1 MKLNFDYYKENDTYE
16 LKRKEKDFEGT
27 IKELEN
33 IRKNLVYSY
42 DFKQNSNILE
52 IGAIV
57 GAITEALCEKN
68 EKVISIA
75 FGQEEAETIAKK
87 M

>member
-1 MKLNFDYYKENDTYE
+1 MKLNFDYYKENDIYE

-57 GAITEALCEKN
+57 GTITEALCEKN

-87 M
+87 C

>member
-1 MKLNFDYYKENDTYE
+1 MKLNFDYYKENDIYE

-57 GAITEALCEKN
+57 GTITEALCEKN
-68 EKVISIA
+68 EKVI
-75 FGQEEAETIAKK
+75 
-87 M
+87 